1 MFVTRLSEHVRVFSL
16 SLALSLCVCV
26 CVCVCVIVVS
36 KAGWISCVLS
46 SVCVCVCVCGHVEAV
61 CGNPVLLS
69 SHTLFRCSYKPLI
82 LQKMLR
88 LL

>member
-26 CVCVCVIVVS
+26 CVLLLSVRGVGSAVCCRV
-36 KAGWISCVLS
+36 C
-46 SVCVCVCVCGHVEAV
+46 VCVCVCVCGHVEAV